1 MLKNLKSDLK
11 KMRDPKK
18 AALLM
23 RFFKTKKG
31 EYAEGDKFLGVMVPK
46 SRALVKKYWQDLS
59 MNDIGSLIKSPW
71 HEERLI
77 GLLILVKRFEF
88 AVSNSGDSD
97 KIRKLGSAA
106 KIFNYYLSKTK
117 YINNWDLVDLTAPK
131 IMGAYLRN
139 RNKDILLKL
148 AASKNLWERRIAVL
162 ATFDFIYNKNHEWT
176 LKICRLLLDDSHNLI
191 HKACGWM
198 LREAGKRCGEKIL
211 VDFLNQNAKQ
221 MPRVMLR
228 YSIER
233 LPKPLRRHYLSL

>member
-1 MLKNLKSDLK
+1 MLKNLRSELK
-11 KMRDPKK
+11 KIRDPKK

-59 MNDIGSLIKSPW
+59 LNNIGSLIKSPW

-88 AVSNSGDSD
+88 AVQNLGHSA
-97 KIRKLGSAA
+97 KIHKFGSAE

-131 IMGAYLRN
+131 IVGAYLRE
-139 RNKDILLKL
+139 RDKSILLKL

-162 ATFDFIYNKNHEWT
+162 ATFDFIYYKNPEWA
-176 LKICRLLLDDSHNLI
+176 LKICGLLLNDSHDLI
-191 HKACGWM
+191 RKACGWM
-198 LREAGKRCGEKIL
+198 LREIGKRCGEKIL
-211 VDFLNQNAKQ
+211 LDFLNQNAKQ

-233 LPKPLRRHYLSL
+233 LPKPLRQHYLSR